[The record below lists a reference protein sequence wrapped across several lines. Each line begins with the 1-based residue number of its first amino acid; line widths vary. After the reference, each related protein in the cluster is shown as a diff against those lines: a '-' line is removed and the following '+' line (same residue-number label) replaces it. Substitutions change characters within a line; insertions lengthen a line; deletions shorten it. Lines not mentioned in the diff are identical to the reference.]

1 MKLTTARLKKL
12 IREELN
18 RINENEM
25 TPEQAMEELE
35 QHPDFQDYM
44 YTLGAHMGDDIEAS
58 DKLYDLE
65 DAVSRVRDELS
76 AGKDE
81 EWVKR
86 FDQLYYNRTD
96 AY

>member
-1 MKLTTARLKKL
+1 
-12 IREELN
+12 
-18 RINENEM
+18 
-25 TPEQAMEELE
+25 
-35 QHPDFQDYM
+35 
-44 YTLGAHMGDDIEAS
+44 MGDDIEAS